1 MLCVECTAMGD
12 QGKESR
18 REFSIGRGD
27 AALSIR
33 ALALG
38 FDWPRSGVCDRGES
52 ERAERVREW

>member
-1 MLCVECTAMGD
+1 MLNVECTAMGD

-27 AALSIR
+27 AALSTR

-38 FDWPRSGVCDRGES
+38 FD
-52 ERAERVREW
+52 